1 MAHLGNLLKQALR
14 IVPPEKFQYRKVLSV
29 ETNDIGNTIPTFSEW
44 SDTMGSVQPGLTFSF
59 NARGI
64 SSMLE
69 LKMVFK
75 IGISQAKDIITVF
88 TKDLDL
94 VNTHF
99 QEQPDQIKYDGRIF
113 NIISV
118 SNWLPYDSWKSL
130 VCVEDTRYWEVL
142 SEINAEEQTQ
152 GTATIPM
159 EGD

>member
-14 IVPPEKFQYRKVLSV
+14 VVPDETFQYRKVTKV

-44 SDTMGSVQPGLTFSF
+44 SDTRGSVQPGLTFSF

-64 SSMLE
+64 SSMIE
-69 LKMVFK
+69 LKMAYK
-75 IGISQAKDIITVF
+75 IGITQAKDLITVF
-88 TKDLDL
+88 TQELDL

-118 SNWLPYDSWKSL
+118 SNWLPYDAWKSL
-130 VCVEDTRYWEVL
+130 VCVEDTRYREL
-142 SEINAEEQTQ
+142 MNEIEQEIEDEE
-152 GTATIPM
+152 GAGI
-159 EGD
+159 